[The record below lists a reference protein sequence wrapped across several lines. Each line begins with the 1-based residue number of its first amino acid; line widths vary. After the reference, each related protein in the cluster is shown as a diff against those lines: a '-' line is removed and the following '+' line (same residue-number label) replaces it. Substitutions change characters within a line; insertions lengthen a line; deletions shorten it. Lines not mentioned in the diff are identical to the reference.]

1 MNNLYPYLRTCKIG
15 DKEYVRNEVPG
26 KCNFFEQE
34 YTCELRDGNKIIKYS
49 LAQFVYM
56 FINNFEMNIIL
67 DKKICEALSKLKD
80 LSYYYTAD
88 SLDEAF
94 KNYPYTLQIIKNE
107 TSFGFTDVR
116 FSGCG
121 LEKKGMFPTKS
132 YFFDNYET
140 KWAIELRNIADSLMK
155 EVIYLKIDFDKLKKK
170 ESILKNT
177 NVPKWLIKAAAI
189 GGVVLIKLAVK
200 SIANSDTDIDI
211 PDFDGD
217 ADITSIDID
226 SGEICNIYDGYFDA
240 DFDADFD
247 ANPDGNLD
255 CNSIS
260 NSISFLGSS
269 TPSFDTGND
278 VHVMCETGL
287 DKGYF
292 DVFSKDGNKYIK
304 FGIGSSSDWSN
315 WVLIQGK
322 RSFVWKGV
330 KYYIK

>member
-1 MNNLYPYLRTCKIG
+1 MNDLRPYLRTCNIG
-15 DKEYVRNEVPG
+15 DNEYVRNEVPG

-34 YTCELRDGNKIIKYS
+34 YTCELRDGNKIIKYN

-80 LSYYYTAD
+80 LSYYYTTD

-121 LEKKGMFPTKS
+121 LERKGMFPTKS
-132 YFFDNYET
+132 YFFDNYEK

-155 EVIYLKIDFDKLKKK
+155 EVTYLKINFDKLKEK
-170 ESILKNT
+170 EAILKNT
-177 NVPKWLIKAAAI
+177 NVPKWLIKAATI
-189 GGVVLIKLAVK
+189 GGIVLIKLAVK
-200 SIANSDTDIDI
+200 SITNSDTDIDI

-226 SGEICNIYDGYFDA
+226 SGEICNIYDG
-240 DFDADFD
+240 DFDADFA
-247 ANPDGNLD
+247 ANTDGDLE
-255 CNSIS
+255 CNP
-260 NSISFLGSS
+260 ISFLGSA
-269 TPSFDTGND
+269 TPSFDTGNK
-278 VHVMCETGL
+278 VHIMSETGT

-292 DVFSKDGNKYIK
+292 DVFLKDGKKYIK
-304 FGIGSSSDWSN
+304 FGGGSSRDWSN
-315 WVLIQGK
+315 WVLLKPGK
-322 RSFVWKGV
+322 RSFGWKGV
-330 KYYIK
+330 TYYIK